1 MLKIQEVNEKL
12 SLGAD
17 NLMLRGSSLKNTE
30 YVYGIAV
37 FTGHDTKIM
46 KNSAAAKYKFS
57 SLEKLMNKTLIVVF
71 FLQIILALVAAVF
84 GTHWELT

>member
-71 FLQIILALVAAVF
+71 LLQIILALVAAVF